1 MQLMHEGDIIL
12 IDFPQCDGSYKS
24 RPALI
29 LKQLPKY
36 NDFLVCGI
44 SAQISQ
50 YIHDCDEIINEHDL
64 HFHETG
70 LLKTILILAN
80 NNNLP
85 VSPPF
90 YNEMQKNLYIL
101 YAKYTY
107 LLKISNP

>member
-1 MQLMHEGDIIL
+1 DA
-12 IDFPQCDGSYKS
+12 SYKS

-50 YIHDCDEIINEHDL
+50 YIHDCDEIINEHDV

-70 LLKTILILAN
+70 LLKTILILAK

-85 VSPPF
+85 VSPLF
-90 YNEMQKNLYIL
+90 YNEMQKNLISYMRNIL
-101 YAKYTY
+101 IS
-107 LLKISNP
+107 LKISNP